1 VEEIVCRRRA
11 LACALVSAVIAVG
24 VVSTRAEVPVSAAP
38 STPSAHLQPYSWGA
52 QASSARDTKQ
62 YYNFGALTLGSE
74 SPSSLKTTSPSATGS
89 GKAVLSGTDPFSKGN
104 FLRAFKGGTPLFFSE
119 GGTGQH
125 VLVAVRNSSSN
136 VHEVWGWGLNT
147 SGQLG
152 IGDTSTSY
160 SNPVKASWTPT
171 ESGEA
176 IIQLATGTAHSLML
190 TQKSGVK
197 RLYAWGANSRG
208 QLGDGTVTAST
219 TPKLI
224 SVSGAPSFVSI
235 AAGSYQSVAAD
246 SDGFVWAW
254 GCDGLPAETDSNCA
268 ELGFYGSRYVVTPTK
283 LTVDSANGITVAV
296 TKKGYVNSTG
306 VATYTVST
314 PVYAAGTEALSIS
327 IGDSVLDTSLV
338 PVTSYQKSGTAVTL
352 TVASHTFK
360 VGDKV
365 YVQGTATNVDS
376 ASLVVLTAVTSTT
389 LQYTTGTSATI
400 ANTASATGYVYDRLA
415 IAAPGRNVKVPSSF
429 TSYATQARSS
439 SVTGI
444 VTRAELSKSVTHT
457 QVSTTNVARV
467 FFDSTH
473 SFAAGDY
480 ITVSGASAPYDGTF
494 LITAVSNTSPN
505 FYVQYAVTS
514 ATIAKA
520 AVTSPTTA
528 VVPATTSTVTN
539 VAYTAANVVTLT
551 TAATHLFTAGD
562 AITVALSDSRY
573 DKVTT
578 ILAATY
584 GSTSLTYHLND
595 TITASTSTSGTAT
608 IKGCFTTCA
617 TPPTGVLEVVVGLGV
632 IAART
637 ATSVYTW
644 GLATSVTNNYYRVG
658 RTNSGTPA
666 TRFQSVALPTVDGGR
681 TCTPTDMSASAVTVA
696 VVCGVDSVDSD
707 GNSDQDTVVAWGY
720 NYFGAA
726 GTGSNFINA
735 STSNN
740 TVTSTTA
747 SYVYTPKELKA
758 CTECTLNGTTTAL
771 PGAAATSGFGVTT
784 HSMFGRALND
794 GENITQIR
802 LAGYGGYVLT
812 STGRVLSWGSNMGR
826 RMGTPLWYATAG
838 SGSST
843 QEQYSRA
850 ARVATRVAPKT
861 PAGVSTTPAVF
872 GAAGN
877 NAYVIDSAGTLWSWG
892 RNGSEGTY
900 LSGRGTIGTY
910 VAASSGAPTEY
921 GDKTGMK
928 FDRIDV
934 PSTARIS
941 MIRTAFRQT
950 YVVVNDGVS
959 GGDDVSLW
967 MLGHQDLQLSSS
979 NYLFNYFPGSN
990 TNATATTGSAYT
1002 KTTYMLPAKADLPFG
1017 VDTPSS
1023 SVSLTDLSC
1032 GELHCLAASS
1042 DGKIWGWGDVRTSR
1056 TSSSNTGAI
1065 DPDQRDTASNVA
1077 EENVLFYAYFRDITT
1092 DLTTAIGVPSFTTP
1106 RVAAGN
1112 GYSLIVD
1119 IGAGGGG
1126 RVWGWGSN
1134 TSGRASPTNGATTAI
1149 APSEVKDMTV
1159 PASPVDVTDVV
1170 AISAGYNHSIALR
1183 ADGSIMT
1190 WGADTNG
1197 ALGNGTT
1204 SGTTFARPSL
1214 PAGKVAVQVKASGNF
1229 SMVRLN
1235 DGSLYAWGLNYYGV
1249 LGVGDTTEKQSP
1261 TLVRGGHSFASFD
1274 AFGRPSASYTATFS
1288 AVGVTTSGA
1297 VYSWGSNVYGQL
1309 GRADRAKGTG
1319 SYASSPVAVQTSLT
1333 SSLAGADAVV
1343 AGSAWQSA
1351 WGAYSALQSPL
1362 APTLSSSV
1370 TVGDGSLSVS
1380 WTAPSPL
1387 REISAYTVV
1396 ARSGGTAVT
1405 KAVGSGTISTTIV
1418 GLVNG
1423 STYSV
1428 TVYGTNATGDGP
1440 ESNSVSAVPATTPGT
1455 PTNIDAQPTASGLT
1469 VTWAVPASTGGASIE
1484 DYRVKVVT
1492 SGSSAS
1498 ASSGTQVA
1506 TRDVSGSFS
1515 ASFDS
1520 GDNLSVGTSYD
1531 VYIWARNSRG
1541 FSATAATDTAI
1552 VPGRPSKPESVAA
1565 VASVG
1570 AAEVSWSAPFS
1581 DGGLAIASYVIRA
1594 YAVGGVSALVTRV
1607 VAASPRTGSITLTD
1621 GTTYEIT
1628 VTASQASAVSSE
1640 ATVLAAKGGESD
1652 RVQVVA
1658 GRPAAPASAPIVTP
1672 GNQSVTAT
1680 WQPVTHAGITITHYR
1695 VKAVNGGTT
1704 VTQTIAA
1711 SSACTT
1717 ICTGT
1722 VSGLTNGTEYS
1733 VSVASGVAASPDSA
1747 FGLFGTAAL
1756 ATPRTTPGTP
1766 QNLSTS
1772 PSDSSMLVSWEPPA
1786 SIGGSTILS
1795 YTVTLTGGVSPVTV
1809 STSNGETLSSEVT
1822 GLVNGTTY
1830 SVAVVA
1836 NNASGSSASPATTT
1850 QKVFTTPDAPTTS
1863 SVLPTSDSLVT
1874 ASKMNTV
1881 DGEATVTLQSSH
1893 TLQVG
1898 QFVDI
1903 TGLGA
1908 PFDGLDIEITG
1919 VTSTTLTFTTGDTTA
1934 VASTSDT
1941 DGGVRL
1947 GGITIQWADPSDDGG
1962 DTITSY
1968 TVAITDGETSAQYIV
1983 NATNEY
1989 LSEASD
1995 EDLSEASTVATGITC
2010 TWASRT
2016 CTITKFENIADS
2028 GTSEL
2033 RFSNGSTYV
2042 VSISATNAAGA
2053 GPTDDPSVVV
2063 GQPNEPSSVTTAA
2076 AQASFN
2082 VCWANPSSIPAGRQ
2096 IVAYKVTA
2104 SDAGVSRTKVLSK
2117 DEADEATGNQ
2127 CSGSNVG
2134 ATITQFDDGTSP
2146 QRGVTYTISV
2156 QASVSTAFAERPYGR
2171 LSALST
2177 VVPLGIPD
2185 APTLS
2190 TVTVDGTTAT
2200 LTWTAPSNTGGQS
2213 VTGYTVSSTPSGF
2226 GCITAGALTCVVTG
2240 LERGRTY
2247 AFSVVAT
2254 NASGDSAASIALSVT
2269 SPTTTTTTATTTT
2282 VHVPPATTT
2291 SSTTTTTTTTVPP
2304 TTATTIVVANSSPL
2318 LPKSSWRARGYRG
2331 AIGSQVLVS
2340 STAGATVTLNISSR
2354 SITVWFKKGSLG
2366 GQASIAINGK
2376 TLTLV
2381 DLYSK
2386 KPATAVVR
2394 LTAPGEA
2401 KTNKVTVRVLGKKSR
2416 FSKGTEVALDAVA
2429 PGSTCGKGCSKNPSG

>member
-1 VEEIVCRRRA
+1 VCRRRA
-11 LACALVSAVIAVG
+11 VARALVSAVIACG
-24 VVSTRAEVPVSAAP
+24 VVSTRAETPASAAP
-38 STPSAHLQPYSWGA
+38 SAYLQPYSWGA
-52 QASSARDTKQ
+52 QASSATDTKQ
-62 YYNFGALTLGSE
+62 YYNFGALTLGAE

-104 FLRAFKGGTPLFFSE
+104 FLRAFNGGTPLFFSE

-125 VLVAVRNSSSN
+125 VLVAVRKATTTA
-136 VHEVWGWGLNT
+136 HEVWGWGLNT

-171 ESGEA
+171 ESGEE
-176 IIQLATGTAHSLML
+176 IIQLATGTTHSLML

-208 QLGDGTVTAST
+208 QLGDGTVAAST

-254 GCDGLPAETDSNCA
+254 GCDGLPSATDSTCA

-314 PVYAAGTEALSIS
+314 PVYAAGTEALSVS
-327 IGDSVLDTSLV
+327 IGDPVLDTSLV
-338 PVTSYQKSGTAVTL
+338 PITTYEKSGTTVTL

-365 YVQGTATNVDS
+365 YVQGTTTNVDS
-376 ASLVVLTAVTSTT
+376 ASLVALTAVTSTT

-400 ANTASATGYVYDRLA
+400 ANTATTTGYVYDRLA
-415 IAAPGRNVKVPSSF
+415 IATAKGRNATVPSSF
-429 TSYATQARSS
+429 TSYATQARSA
-439 SVTGI
+439 SVSGT

-457 QVSTTNVARV
+457 QVSATNVARV

-480 ITVSGASAPYDGTF
+480 ITVAGAGAPYDGTF
-494 LITAVSNTSPN
+494 PITAVSNVSPN

-514 ATIAKA
+514 AIIAKT

-551 TAATHLFTAGD
+551 TSATHLFTAGD
-562 AITVALSDSRY
+562 AITVSLSDSRY

-584 GSTSLTYHLND
+584 GSTSLTYYLND
-595 TITASTSTSGTAT
+595 TITASTLTSGTAT
-608 IKGCFTTCA
+608 IKGCFTACA
-617 TPPTGVLEVVVGLGV
+617 TPPTGVLEVVVGEGV

-637 ATSVYTW
+637 ATSVHTW
-644 GLATSVTNNYYRVG
+644 GLATSAKNNYYRVG
-658 RTNSGTPA
+658 RTNSGTPS
-666 TRFQSVALPTVDGGR
+666 TRFQAVVLPTVDGSR
-681 TCTPTDMSASAVTVA
+681 TCTPTDMSASAATVA
-696 VVCGVDSVDSD
+696 VVCGVDSVASD

-726 GTGSNFINA
+726 GTGSNFISA

-740 TVTSTTA
+740 TVTSATA
-747 SYVYTPKELKA
+747 SYVYTPKEMKA
-758 CTECTLNGTTTAL
+758 CTECTLNGTTTAFT
-771 PGAAATSGFGVTT
+771 GTAATSGFGVTT

-802 LAGYGGYVLT
+802 LAGTGGYVLT
-812 STGRVLSWGSNMGR
+812 SSGRVLSWGSNMGR
-826 RMGTPLWYATAG
+826 RMGTALWYATAG
-838 SGSST
+838 SGSAT

-850 ARVATRVAPKT
+850 ARVATRVGPKT
-861 PAGVSTTPAVF
+861 PAGVSTTPAAF
-872 GAAGN
+872 GAVGN
-877 NAYVIDSAGTLWSWG
+877 TAYVVDSAGTLWSWG
-892 RNGSEGTY
+892 RNGTEGAY

-910 VAASSGAPTEY
+910 VAASSGAPTEF
-921 GDKTGMK
+921 GDTTGMK

-941 MIRTAFRQT
+941 LIRTAFRQT
-950 YVVVNDGVS
+950 YLVVNDGVS

-967 MLGHQDLQLSSS
+967 MLGHYDLQLNSS
-979 NYLFNYFPGSN
+979 NHFYNYFPGSISS
-990 TNATATTGSAYT
+990 ATAATSTSYL
-1002 KTTYMLPAKADLPFG
+1002 LPAKVDLPFG
-1017 VDTPSS
+1017 VDTSSS
-1023 SVSLTDLSC
+1023 SVFLTDLSC

-1042 DGKIWGWGDVRTSR
+1042 DGKIWGWGDVRTS
-1056 TSSSNTGAI
+1056 SAASSNTGAI
-1065 DPDQRDTASNVA
+1065 DPDQRDTVSNVP
-1077 EENVLFYAYFRDITT
+1077 EESVLFYAYFRDITT
-1092 DLTTAIGVPSFTTP
+1092 DLTTAMGVSSFTTP

-1197 ALGNGTT
+1197 ALGDGTT
-1204 SGTTFARPSL
+1204 SGKTFALPSL

-1261 TLVRGGHSFASFD
+1261 TLVLGGHSFASFD
-1274 AFGRPSASYTATFS
+1274 AFGRPSTSYTATFS

-1297 VYSWGSNVYGQL
+1297 VYSWGSNVHGQL

-1319 SYASSPVAVQTSLT
+1319 SYAASPVAVQTSLT
-1333 SSLAGADAVV
+1333 SSLTGADAVV
-1343 AGSAWQSA
+1343 AGSAWQGA
-1351 WGAYSALQSPL
+1351 WGAYSALALPL

-1396 ARSGGTAVT
+1396 ARSGGTRVT
-1405 KAVGSGTISTTIV
+1405 KAVGSGTISTTIT

-1440 ESNSVSAVPATTPGT
+1440 ESNSVSATPSTTPGT
-1455 PTNIDAQPTASGLT
+1455 PTSIDAQPTASGLT
-1469 VTWAVPASTGGASIE
+1469 VTWAVPASTGGAAIL

-1515 ASFDS
+1515 ASFNSSD
-1520 GDNLSVGTSYD
+1520 GLSAGTSYD
-1531 VYIWARNSRG
+1531 VYIWARNSQG

-1552 VPGRPSKPESVAA
+1552 VPGRPSKPETVTA

-1570 AAEVSWSAPFS
+1570 AAEVSWSEPLS

-1607 VAASPRTGSITLTD
+1607 VAASPRTGSITLSD

-1658 GRPAAPASAPIVTP
+1658 GRPAAPTSAPVVTP

-1680 WQPVTHAGITITHYR
+1680 WEPVTHAGITITHYR

-1704 VTQTIAA
+1704 VTQTVAA

-1722 VSGLTNGTEYS
+1722 ISGLTNGTEYS

-1747 FGLFGTAAL
+1747 FGLFGTAVL

-1786 SIGGSTILS
+1786 SIGGSSILS
-1795 YTVTLTGGVSPVTV
+1795 YTVTLTGGVSPVAV
-1809 STSNGETLSSEVT
+1809 STSNGETLSSVVT

-1836 NNASGSSASPATTT
+1836 NNASGASASPATTT
-1850 QKVFTTPDAPTTS
+1850 QKVFTTPGAPTTS

-1874 ASKMNTV
+1874 ASKENTV

-1919 VTSTTLTFTTGDTTA
+1919 VTSTTLTYTTGDTTA
-1934 VASTSDT
+1934 VASTADT
-1941 DGGVRL
+1941 DGGIQL
-1947 GGITIQWADPSDDGG
+1947 GGITIQWADPSDNGG

-1989 LSEASD
+1989 LSD
-1995 EDLSEASTVATGITC
+1995 ASTVATGITC

-2053 GPTDDPSVVV
+2053 GPTDDPSVVI

-2104 SDAGVSRTKVLSK
+2104 SVAGVSRTKVLSK

-2134 ATITQFDDGTSP
+2134 VTITQFDDGTSP

-2190 TVTVDGTTAT
+2190 TVSVDGTTAT

-2213 VTGYTVSSTPSGF
+2213 ITGYTVLSTPSGF
-2226 GCITAGALTCVVTG
+2226 GCTTTGALTCVVTG
-2240 LERGRTY
+2240 LVRGSTY

-2254 NASGDSAASIALSVT
+2254 NASGYSAASTALSAT
-2269 SPTTTTTTATTTT
+2269 SPTTTTTTTTTI
-2282 VHVPPATTT
+2282 VPSNQTASGGGVTQPGA
-2291 SSTTTTTTTTVPP
+2291 ST
-2304 TTATTIVVANSSPL
+2304 TTIVVANSSPL
-2318 LPKSSWRARGYRG
+2318 LPKSSWRARSYRG

-2376 TLTLV
+2376 TLKLV

-2394 LTAPGEA
+2394 LTAPGKA